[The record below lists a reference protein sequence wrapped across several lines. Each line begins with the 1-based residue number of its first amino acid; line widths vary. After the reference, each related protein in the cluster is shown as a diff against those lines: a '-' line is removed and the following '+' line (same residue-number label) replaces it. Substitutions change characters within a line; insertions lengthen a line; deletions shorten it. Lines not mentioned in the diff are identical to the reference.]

1 MSPGPVWSQAALEQA
16 VRASFLGD
24 INALKPGNV
33 HRFAGGHGMA
43 YEDFLSSAEVVTP
56 ILCDPGLGLGQRCL
70 ESVRATREA
79 VGTNTNLGM
88 ILLFAPLVCAAQ
100 QAGSVDVLPRAFDE
114 VVAAAQ
120 QDDIRAIYAAIAEA
134 NPGGLGRVEAHD
146 VHGEPDCTLWEA
158 MAAAADRDRV
168 ARQFVT
174 AADDLFR
181 VGLPVFQRYSG
192 GLNGVEWAT
201 VRCYL
206 RLLASFP
213 DSHVRRKH
221 GPGVAQQVSQ
231 RAEAALAEVEQQSDP
246 GTMTSRLLGLDRE
259 WKQAGINPGTSADL
273 TAASLLL
280 YHLGA
285 VSRI

>member
-1 MSPGPVWSQAALEQA
+1 MAPGPAWSEQALEEV

-33 HRFAGGHGMA
+33 HRYAGGHGMR
-43 YEDFLSSAEVVTP
+43 YEDFLASALVSVP
-56 ILCDPGLGLGQRCL
+56 VLCRREYPVGRRCL
-70 ESVRATREA
+70 EAVRATRQA

-88 ILLFAPLVCAAQ
+88 LLLFAPLVCAAQ
-100 QAGSVDVLPRAFDE
+100 QAGDPGALRQGFRDV
-114 VVAAAQ
+114 VSAAQ
-120 QDDIRAIYAAIAEA
+120 QADVAEIFTAIAEA

-146 VHGEPDCTLWEA
+146 VHDPPDCTLFEA
-158 MAAAADRDRV
+158 MAAAAGRDRI
-168 ARQFVT
+168 AHQFVT
-174 AADDLFR
+174 GGEDLFG
-181 VGLPVFQRYSG
+181 VGLPVFERYSG
-192 GLNGVEWAT
+192 GVNGVEWAT

-221 GPGVAQQVSQ
+221 GPRVARQVSR
-231 RAEAALAEVEQQSDP
+231 RAEAALAELEQQSDP

-259 WKQAGINPGTSADL
+259 WKEAGINPGTSADL

-285 VSRI
+285 ASRA